1 MVKELR
7 PLLGIVFGDA
17 TVTFDEVTMLPVTVE
32 RNGAIENFDAL
43 SGGMREQITVLT
55 RLAFARLLARDGRT
69 VPVILDDALIYS
81 DDERIGRTFNAL
93 HRHADDLQILVFTCR
108 QRAFQRLGGRSL
120 SMQTWTPES

>member
-1 MVKELR
+1 MVKELK

-32 RNGAIENFDAL
+32 RNGAIENFDVL

-81 DDERIGRTFNAL
+81 DDERIERMFNAL